1 MKKNKPTFK
10 LWEVLLIAF
19 VASLI
24 MGLSTGYVVYMESK
38 ERNIH
43 IKANDKNIETFLNVY
58 NAILNDY
65 YGEKID
71 KEGLIDAAIKGMV
84 TYLDDPYTTYLNED
98 SKEYLLDSLNGTYEG
113 IGVEIRQE
121 DDNSIVI
128 ITVFDKSPAA
138 EAGLKA
144 GDIIKTI
151 NGQSLK
157 EKSATDAV
165 NIIRENQ
172 DGNVKIEVQRI
183 DQILTFELKRSTLN
197 VPVIYSE
204 IFENNNKKIGYISLS
219 KFSATVGEQFKSNL
233 LKLEES
239 KIDSLIIDVRDN
251 TGGYLNGATHIS
263 ELFLK
268 KDAVIYSLKDK
279 LSTKAYKDLTD
290 EQRNYKVGVLINN
303 NSASASEVLAG
314 ALKYSYGAT
323 LIGEKSFGKGKVQQ
337 TSDLGDGSMIKY
349 TSAKWLMPNGECI
362 DNVGIK
368 PDIEVILSDEFM
380 KNKTKENDNQL
391 QSAIFELSK

>member
-71 KEGLIDAAIKGMV
+71 KEGLIDAAINGMMI
-84 TYLDDPYTTYLNED
+84 YLDDPYTTYLNED

-151 NGQSLK
+151 NGESLK
-157 EKSATDAV
+157 DKSATEAV
-165 NIIRENQ
+165 NIIRQ
-172 DGNVKIEVQRI
+172 SKDGSVKIEVQRL
-183 DQILTFELKRSTLN
+183 DQILIFELKRSILN
-197 VPVIYSE
+197 IPVVYSE

-251 TGGYLNGATHIS
+251 TGGYLNGATQIS

-279 LSTKAYKDLTD
+279 LSIKVYKDTTD
-290 EQRNYKVGVLINN
+290 EQRNYKVGVLMNN

>member
-10 LWEVLLIAF
+10 LWEVLLLAF

-71 KEGLIDAAIKGMV
+71 KEGLIDAAINGMMI
-84 TYLDDPYTTYLNED
+84 YLDDPYTTYLNED

-151 NGQSLK
+151 NGESLK
-157 EKSATDAV
+157 DKSATEAV
-165 NIIRENQ
+165 NIIRQSQ
-172 DGNVKIEVQRI
+172 DGSVKIEVQRL
-183 DQILTFELKRSTLN
+183 DQILIFELKRSILN
-197 VPVIYSE
+197 IPVVYSE

-219 KFSATVGEQFKSNL
+219 KFSATIGEQFKSNL

-251 TGGYLNGATHIS
+251 TGGYLNGATQIS

-279 LSTKAYKDLTD
+279 LSIKVYKDTTD

-337 TSDLGDGSMIKY
+337 TSDLGDGTMIKY

>member
-10 LWEVLLIAF
+10 LWEVLLLAF

-71 KEGLIDAAIKGMV
+71 KEGLIDAAINGMMI
-84 TYLDDPYTTYLNED
+84 YLDDPYTTYLNED

-151 NGQSLK
+151 NGESLK
-157 EKSATDAV
+157 DKSATEAV
-165 NIIRENQ
+165 NIIRQ
-172 DGNVKIEVQRI
+172 SKDGSVKIEVQRL
-183 DQILTFELKRSTLN
+183 DQILIFELKRSILN
-197 VPVIYSE
+197 IPVVYSE

-251 TGGYLNGATHIS
+251 TGGYLNGATQIS

-279 LSTKAYKDLTD
+279 LSIKVYKDTTD
-290 EQRNYKVGVLINN
+290 EQRNYKVGVLMNN